1 MKIAIAVTSSGN
13 DAHVDTHGARA
24 PYYLILKTDSGS
36 SEILPNPVT
45 QTERRAG
52 PQAAA
57 FLISQGVDK
66 VVAGDFGPKFRAELE
81 GSNINCTE
89 MAGSVVEVVAELRE
103 QIQEPL

>member
-1 MKIAIAVTSSGN
+1 MKIAIAVTSSGK

-45 QTERRAG
+45 QAERRAG

-57 FLISQGVDK
+57 FLVSQGVEK
-66 VVAGDFGPKFRAELE
+66 VVAGDFGQKFRTELE
-81 GSNINCTE
+81 GSNITCTE
-89 MAGSVVEVVAELRE
+89 MAGSAMEVVAELSD
-103 QIQEPL
+103 QM